1 MPLLKEYYQAN
12 SKQCKLYSKEIAS
25 DSRRCER
32 IAWLLNELT
41 ENYGY
46 PVEWLGSR
54 IKPIYW
60 TDDDE
65 EFTAL
70 GIYTESGYPF
80 LIIVITDLGKEKQ
93 GLAKLSDNILDSKCT
108 TTGFVTDGT
117 IEGTIFIRKKSKSP
131 EFDFLVD
138 IEVYKRPLSE
148 ANYSVYGVSSKSG
161 RGASQFRS
169 LEALSSKVENI
180 FYEAHSH
187 IRDID
192 GLHADEAL
200 DELSK
205 VLYAK
210 LFDEDSTK
218 RNECYK
224 AQRWIYGNAEEC
236 ATAIRALYEEAN
248 EYDIRV
254 FSLRIP
260 GYKRSRGVFN
270 QPINLSSA
278 ALAKVI
284 DTFERFDIYGSDL
297 DVKGRAFQKVF
308 LPVLRAGMGQYFTP
322 VPIVDFIVGVMAPE
336 VSDLILDPFA
346 GSGHFLSK
354 SLVFVKNHEER
365 KKLIDEFMF
374 HKLHGIEK
382 SERMVRIAMTDMR
395 LHGDGHSNMRCTD
408 ALLAFENYNDI
419 EPGTFDIVMTNPPFG
434 SLLGKEALDQLGL
447 FELREGKNK
456 IPLEILGL
464 ERCIQFLRPG
474 GRLGIV
480 LPESIFVNSSS
491 SFVRNWIKEQ
501 LCIRVIV
508 SLPIETFSPFG
519 ANIKTSILFGRR
531 WLPGEDKQ
539 REYRMFMGLIENVG
553 YDASGREKQGEDI
566 NQLAKEVKDFL
577 KKENW

>member
-1 MPLLKEYYQAN
+1 MPLLREFYQAN

-25 DSRRCER
+25 DSLRSER
-32 IAWLLNELT
+32 IAWLFNELT

-46 PVEWLGSR
+46 PVEWLGLR
-54 IKPIYW
+54 IKPIYG
-60 TDDDE
+60 TDDDK
-65 EFTAL
+65 EFATF

-80 LIIVITDLGKEKQ
+80 LIIVITDLGRGKQ
-93 GLAKLSDNILDSKCT
+93 GLAKLSDKILDSKCT

-117 IEGTIFIRKKSKSP
+117 IEGTTFIRKKPKSR

-169 LEALSSKVENI
+169 LEALSSKVENV

-205 VLYAK
+205 VIYAK
-210 LFDEDSTK
+210 LFDEDSVK
-218 RNECYK
+218 RNAHYR
-224 AQRWIYGNAEEC
+224 AQRWIYGNSEEC
-236 ATAIRALYEEAN
+236 ATAIRELYNEAN
-248 EYDIRV
+248 EYDMRV
-254 FSLRIP
+254 FSLHIP
-260 GYKRSRGVFN
+260 RYKRSRGVFN

-278 ALAKVI
+278 AIAKVI
-284 DTFERFDIYGSDL
+284 ETFERLDISGSSL

-308 LPVLRAGMGQYFTP
+308 LPALRAGMGQYFTP
-322 VPIVDFIVGVMAPE
+322 VPVVDFMVEVMAPN

-346 GSGHFLSK
+346 GSGHFLST
-354 SLVFVKNHEER
+354 SITFVKKHEAR
-365 KKLIDEFMF
+365 KELINEFMF

-408 ALLAFENYNDI
+408 ALLAFENYIDI

-434 SLLGKEALDQLGL
+434 SILGKEALDQLGS
-447 FELREGKNK
+447 FELREGSKK
-456 IPLEILGL
+456 MPLEVLGL
-464 ERCIQFLRPG
+464 ERSIQFLRLG

-491 SFVRNWIKEQ
+491 LNVRNWIKEQ
-501 LCIRVIV
+501 LCVRAIV

-519 ANIKTSILFGRR
+519 ANIKTSILFGRK
-531 WLPGEDKQ
+531 WLPGEDKK
-539 REYRMFMGLIENVG
+539 REYRVFMGLIENVG
-553 YDASGREKQGEDI
+553 YDASGKEKQDTDI
-566 NQLAKEVKDFL
+566 GIMAKEVKDYL
-577 KKENW
+577 MKEGW